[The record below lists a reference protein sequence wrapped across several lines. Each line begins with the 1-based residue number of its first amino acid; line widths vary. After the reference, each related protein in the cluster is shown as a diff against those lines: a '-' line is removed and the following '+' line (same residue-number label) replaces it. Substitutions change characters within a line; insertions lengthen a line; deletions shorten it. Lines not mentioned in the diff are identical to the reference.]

1 VILDLKDMHNSSGL
15 NTPNMDWRMFKEKR
29 KEVVKEKSESRVARE
44 VDAANILPDNSKRK
58 VRFKI

>member
-1 VILDLKDMHNSSGL
+1 
-15 NTPNMDWRMFKEKR
+15 MDWRMFKEKR